1 MSRVNKVIYVSLA
14 VSHSGLV
21 TRKSPISIN
30 YKLILMDSSL
40 KWVQQRELIAAYFF
54 HQKAFRPV
62 REASNQVGL
71 LTAEV
76 PGEYNVY

>member
-1 MSRVNKVIYVSLA
+1 
-14 VSHSGLV
+14 
-21 TRKSPISIN
+21 
-30 YKLILMDSSL
+30 MDSSL

-62 REASNQVGL
+62 RETSNQVGL
-71 LTAEV
+71 LTTEV